1 MKPINSKLDGLLLCA
16 LFVFFILLAGL
27 VGRAQ
32 TPTLP
37 TTEESPTIC
46 LYHPETLART
56 NPAGRPV
63 IIQVR
68 STYGTTTADAIPYIR
83 REWASG
89 DPYRQAD
96 AIAAAVM
103 YSIALHPYK
112 LQAAKGVPVSSYL
125 YANAL
130 TIAPTPTLYDAWFR
144 YMFSGN
150 ALQRANSAS
159 VLGLAINSPLNRDC
173 NPWRSYQGEW
183 R

>member
-1 MKPINSKLDGLLLCA
+1 MNPKLDALLLVA

-27 VGRAQ
+27 AGNAQ
-32 TPTLP
+32 TLP
-37 TTEESPTIC
+37 TPQDAPTIC
-46 LYHPETLART
+46 LYHPETLVKT

-68 STYGTTTADAIPYIR
+68 STYGTTTADALPYIR
-83 REWASG
+83 REWSSG
-89 DPYRQAD
+89 DPYRQSD

-103 YSIALHPYK
+103 YSIALHPQRI
-112 LQAAKGVPVSSYL
+112 QAAKGVPISSYL

-144 YMFSGN
+144 YMFGGN
-150 ALQRANSAS
+150 AMQRANSAS
-159 VLGLAINSPLNRDC
+159 VLGLAIESPLNRDC

-183 R
+183 RH